1 MNTICAIATPP
12 GLGATAMIRVSG
24 AEAFG
29 IAGKLFSDAS
39 DFAGLEPNRAK
50 FSTIY
55 TNDNCDSS
63 NREILDQVV
72 VTKFAA
78 PHSFTGEDVVE
89 ISCHGSVYIQ
99 RKIIDLLI
107 ANGCRMAAP
116 GEFTQRAFLNGKLD
130 LPQAEAIADLI
141 EAQSETAHHAAMK
154 QLQGD
159 LSKRMALLREEL
171 LRMASL
177 LELELDFSE
186 EEVEFADR
194 TTLLQLLDDIRDEVA
209 RLLRSY
215 RWGTML
221 REGIPVAIVGE
232 PNVGK
237 STLLNALLQRER
249 AIVSDLPGTTRDT
262 IEDTFT
268 LNGTLFRFIDTAG
281 IRESGDAIE
290 RLGIERAYD
299 TMRRA
304 AVILWIFDARK
315 SPEQVESEITELHG
329 SLNSDEKRIILVG
342 NKKDLLSEKS
352 GELGN
357 VIYIS
362 AKEGDNIESL
372 LNEIDR
378 FVTENGIRDTSMLAN
393 ERHQALLSGIAA
405 AADRAQEGLRNN
417 LPADLVA
424 EDIRV
429 ALHDLGELTGTI
441 TTEDLLN
448 NIFGKFCIG
457 K

>member
-1 MNTICAIATPP
+1 MNTICAISTPP

-29 IAGKLFSDAS
+29 IAGKLFSDTS

-50 FSTIY
+50 FATIY
-55 TNDNCDSS
+55 TNDNRDSS

-315 SPEQVESEITELHG
+315 SPEQVESEITELHS

-342 NKKDLLSEKS
+342 NKKDLLSEKT

-405 AADRAQEGLRNN
+405 AADRALEGLRNN

-429 ALHDLGELTGTI
+429 ALHDLGELTGSI

>member
-1 MNTICAIATPP
+1 MNTICAISTPP

-29 IAGKLFSDAS
+29 IAGKLFSDTS

-50 FSTIY
+50 FATIY
-55 TNDNCDSS
+55 TNDNRDSS

-342 NKKDLLSEKS
+342 NKKDLLSEKT

-405 AADRAQEGLRNN
+405 AADRALEGLRNN

-429 ALHDLGELTGTI
+429 ALHDLGELTGSI

>member
-1 MNTICAIATPP
+1 
-12 GLGATAMIRVSG
+12 MIRVSG
-24 AEAFG
+24 SEAFG
-29 IAGKLFSDAS
+29 IAGKLFSDTS

-50 FSTIY
+50 FATIY
-55 TNDNCDSS
+55 TIDKQDATDVQ
-63 NREILDQVV
+63 RRILDQVV

-99 RKIIDLLI
+99 REIIDLLI
-107 ANGCRMAAP
+107 TNGCRMAAP

-130 LPQAEAIADLI
+130 LPQAEAVADLI

-159 LSKRMALLREEL
+159 LSKRMAVLREEL

-194 TTLLQLLDDIRDEVA
+194 TTLLRLLDDIRDEVA

-290 RLGIERAYD
+290 QLGIERAYN

-304 AVILWIFDARK
+304 AIILWIFDARK
-315 SPEQVESEITELHG
+315 SPEQVESEIANIYG
-329 SLNSDEKRIILVG
+329 SVNSDEKRIILVG
-342 NKKDLLSEKS
+342 NKKDLLSEKTD
-352 GELGN
+352 ELGSA
-357 VIYIS
+357 IYIS

-378 FVTENGIRDTSMLAN
+378 FVIENGIRDTSMLAN
-393 ERHQALLSGIAA
+393 ERHQALLNGIASA
-405 AADRAQEGLRNN
+405 AERAQSGLKGN

-424 EDIRV
+424 EDVRI